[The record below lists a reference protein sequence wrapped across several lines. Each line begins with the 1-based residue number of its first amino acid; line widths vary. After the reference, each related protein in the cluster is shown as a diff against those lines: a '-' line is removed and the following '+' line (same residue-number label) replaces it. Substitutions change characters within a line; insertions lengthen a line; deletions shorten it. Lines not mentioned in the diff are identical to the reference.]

1 MGAMEIPSAVTRV
14 AAGDDVAVVWSNEDG
29 VTFEVGDGP
38 RRRFVKWRPRDTGL
52 DLSPEVQRLE
62 WAGQHISVPRVLSV
76 GEDQEGRWFVS
87 TPLAGES
94 AVSPR
99 WQRAPEVAVA
109 TLGRG
114 LRLMHDSL
122 PVVSCPFSWSV
133 QVRLATIADVQHAE
147 ELRDAPPI
155 DRLVVCHGDA
165 CSPNTII
172 RDDGELSGHVDLGSL
187 GVADRWAD
195 LAIATWA
202 TNWNYG
208 SGWEDALLRAY
219 GIAPDPARTAYYR
232 ALWDAAP

>member
-29 VTFEVGDGP
+29 VTFEVGEGP

-99 WQRAPEVAVA
+99 WQREPEAAVV
-109 TLGRG
+109 TIGRG

-133 QVRLATIADVQHAE
+133 QVRLAEISDETVTESLAQ
-147 ELRDAPPI
+147 APPV

-165 CSPNTII
+165 CAPNTIL
-172 RDDGELSGHVDLGSL
+172 RDDGQLSGHVDLGSL

-195 LAIATWA
+195 LAVATMA
-202 TNWNYG
+202 TTWNYG
-208 SGWEDALLRAY
+208 PGWEDRLLDAY
-219 GIAPDPARTAYYR
+219 GIAPDPLRTEYYR
-232 ALWDAAP
+232 TLWNSAP